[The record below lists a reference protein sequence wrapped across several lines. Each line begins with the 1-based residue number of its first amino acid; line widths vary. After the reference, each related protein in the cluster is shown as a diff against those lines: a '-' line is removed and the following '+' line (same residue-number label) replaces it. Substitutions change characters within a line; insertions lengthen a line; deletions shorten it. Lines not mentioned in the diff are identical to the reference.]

1 MKPIISWP
9 SLSQSTLPMRGATIP
24 KNPGV
29 TQNRISIH
37 APHAGSDW
45 AGIGIYFGLA
55 ISIHAPH
62 AGSDGQKMVILPH
75 ATDFNPRSPCG
86 ERLGRPRFLVQVA
99 IFQST
104 LPMRGA
110 TGLNPHPRSPLK
122 FQSTLPMRGA
132 TSDSSSGAVSQQF
145 QSTLPMRGATLKVI
159 SVSPVAFNF
168 NPRSPCGERRWTW
181 ME

>member
-1 MKPIISWP
+1 MTYLCSIYTLPRARSDRPMKPIISWP

-62 AGSDGQKMVILPH
+62 AGSDLDENGEISDQANFNPRSPCGERPAHTFLTSCFRLFQSTLPMRGATMGNKLYNLVIP
-75 ATDFNPRSPCG
+75 DFNPRSPCG
-86 ERLGRPRFLVQVA
+86 ERPSKG
-99 IFQST
+99 
-104 LPMRGA
+104 G
-110 TGLNPHPRSPLK
+110 
-122 FQSTLPMRGA
+122 
-132 TSDSSSGAVSQQF
+132 DS
-145 QSTLPMRGATLKVI
+145 K
-159 SVSPVAFNF
+159 
-168 NPRSPCGERRWTW
+168 
-181 ME
+181 

>member
-62 AGSDGQKMVILPH
+62 AGSDL
-75 ATDFNPRSPCG
+75 DENG
-86 ERLGRPRFLVQVA
+86 E
-99 IFQST
+99 I
-104 LPMRGA
+104 
-110 TGLNPHPRSPLK
+110 
-122 FQSTLPMRGA
+122 
-132 TSDSSSGAVSQQF
+132 SDQA
-145 QSTLPMRGATLKVI
+145 
-159 SVSPVAFNF
+159 NF
-168 NPRSPCGERRWTW
+168 NPRSPCGERPSKGGDSK
-181 ME
+181 